1 MSVRRKRRIPARVPL
16 ASMGDIAFL
25 LIIFFI
31 LASIPKGVFE
41 LAQPKADDLGEIE
54 KTGVSVVMDEDGQCY
69 FQGDEVPVE
78 ALVGLIKS
86 YFEDPNKE
94 NRKVVVE
101 IDRNLPYEVFKDV
114 YAAVSEAGGIVVA
127 RGIIKGNP

>member
-1 MSVRRKRRIPARVPL
+1 
-16 ASMGDIAFL
+16 MGDIAFL

-31 LASIPKGVFE
+31 LASIPKGQVE
-41 LAQPKADDLGEIE
+41 LAHPKADDLGEIE
-54 KTGVSVVMDEDGQCY
+54 KSGASVVMDEEGQCY

-78 ALVGLIKS
+78 ALVGLIKG
-86 YFEDPNKE
+86 YFENPDKD
-94 NRKVVVE
+94 RKVVVE

-127 RGIIKGNP
+127 RGIVKGDN

>member
-1 MSVRRKRRIPARVPL
+1 MSVRRKRRISARVPL

-31 LASIPKGVFE
+31 LASIPKGEVE

-54 KTGVSVVMDEDGQCY
+54 KSGVSVIMDEEGQCY

-86 YFEDPNKE
+86 YFENPDKD
-94 NRKVVVE
+94 RKVVVE

-127 RGIIKGNP
+127 RGIVKGNP

>member
-1 MSVRRKRRIPARVPL
+1 MGVRRKRRIPAIVPL
-16 ASMGDIAFL
+16 TSMGDIAFL

-31 LASIPKGVFE
+31 LASIPKGQVE
-41 LAQPKADDLGEIE
+41 LAHPKADDLGEIE
-54 KTGVSVVMDEDGQCY
+54 KSGASVVMDEEGQCY

-78 ALVGLIKS
+78 ALVGLIKG
-86 YFEDPNKE
+86 YFENPDKD
-94 NRKVVVE
+94 RKVVVE

-127 RGIIKGNP
+127 RGIVKGDN

>member
-31 LASIPKGVFE
+31 LASIPKGEVE

-54 KTGVSVVMDEDGQCY
+54 KTGVSVIMDEEGQCY

-86 YFEDPNKE
+86 YFENPDKD
-94 NRKVVVE
+94 RKVVVE

-127 RGIIKGNP
+127 RGIAKENP

>member
-1 MSVRRKRRIPARVPL
+1 
-16 ASMGDIAFL
+16 MGDIAFL

-31 LASIPKGVFE
+31 LASIPKGEVE

-54 KTGVSVVMDEDGQCY
+54 KTGVSVIMDEEGQCY
-69 FQGDEVPVE
+69 FQGDEVPAE

-86 YFEDPNKE
+86 YFENPDKD
-94 NRKVVVE
+94 RRVVVE

-127 RGIIKGNP
+127 RGIVKGNP